1 VSFCHELTSEKLPI
15 ETSFR
20 AISGEKGGG
29 DVRLF
34 SGLIRC
40 KNKKQALH

>member
-1 VSFCHELTSEKLPI
+1 TDENQFEGGL
-15 ETSFR
+15 
-20 AISGEKGGG
+20 GEKGGG